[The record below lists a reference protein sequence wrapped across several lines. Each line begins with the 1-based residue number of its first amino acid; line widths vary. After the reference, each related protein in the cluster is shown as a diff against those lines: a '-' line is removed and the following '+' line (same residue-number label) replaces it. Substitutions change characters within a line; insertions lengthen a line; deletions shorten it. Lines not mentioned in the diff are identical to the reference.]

1 MRVAAD
7 FPPGPFTGRTWLI
20 TGATGFIG
28 SHLVK
33 PLLRRGDRVIALAR
47 SPERARRK
55 LNPKVRIVQS
65 LDELPDDASIDGIVN
80 LAGEPIFGM
89 PWSAARR
96 LRLRASRIETTRAI
110 VALCARLKNTPT
122 VLVNGSAIGYYG
134 IHGDEAID
142 ETSPPQAVF
151 QSELCSEWESA
162 ASAAT
167 AAGVRVTCL
176 RTGVVLSA
184 DGGALPRLAR
194 PVRWYAGVIPGTGNH
209 WLSWIHIDDLIRLL
223 LSALEN
229 GRYAGAINATAP
241 EPVRYDDF
249 YSLLA
254 HSLHRPIWM
263 HVPASVVKAGLGE
276 MSQLLLTGQRV
287 LPRRAQEL
295 GFEFRYATAAGAL
308 RAIYGH

>member
-1 MRVAAD
+1 MRRILVRLPVPLVIMPRFFLAL
-7 FPPGPFTGRTWLI
+7 FFH
-20 TGATGFIG
+20 
-28 SHLVK
+28 SHVM
-33 PLLRRGDRVIALAR
+33 
-47 SPERARRK
+47 S
-55 LNPKVRIVQS
+55 NH
-65 LDELPDDASIDGIVN
+65 
-80 LAGEPIFGM
+80 
-89 PWSAARR
+89 AARDSAKDGMVVR
-96 LRLRASRIETTRAI
+96 Q
-110 VALCARLKNTPT
+110 VAGN
-122 VLVNGSAIGYYG
+122 
-134 IHGDEAID
+134 
-142 ETSPPQAVF
+142 
-151 QSELCSEWESA
+151 
-162 ASAAT
+162 
-167 AAGVRVTCL
+167 
-176 RTGVVLSA
+176 SA

>member
-1 MRVAAD
+1 MHGKVDRDEV
-7 FPPGPFTGRTWLI
+7 PRHP
-20 TGATGFIG
+20 
-28 SHLVK
+28 HLVE
-33 PLLRRGDRVIALAR
+33 PEARHAIDLGIDPRVVVTEEADAR
-47 SPERARRK
+47 THATDE
-55 LNPKVRIVQS
+55 VVQS
-65 LDELPDDASIDGIVN
+65 
-80 LAGEPIFGM
+80 
-89 PWSAARR
+89 R
-96 LRLRASRIETTRAI
+96 
-110 VALCARLKNTPT
+110 
-122 VLVNGSAIGYYG
+122 
-134 IHGDEAID
+134 
-142 ETSPPQAVF
+142 
-151 QSELCSEWESA
+151 
-162 ASAAT
+162 
-167 AAGVRVTCL
+167 
-176 RTGVVLSA
+176 
-184 DGGALPRLAR
+184 RLAR